1 MTPRIKTLIIPSVIL
16 LPFIFSSCE
25 KTITISPPA
34 YKSRVSIQSML
45 EPDSLP
51 IVYFSKT
58 VPYFDNK
65 ISLADLFIRNASVKI
80 SDGVN
85 IDVLAVDSVYD
96 RLYCQY
102 NYYYKG
108 SLPAQLNRTYTLT
121 IVNRADTYTAT
132 ASTSNLSKASID
144 SISYTTSY
152 KDLYGEHEGVI
163 VYLSEVIGQTNYYR
177 YEMDRYVDTATKKA
191 EVKIASTC
199 LGHDSVGVQEIGRS
213 VYTDAGQNGLQIKIT
228 VEPAY
233 SHHAGTK
240 GIIYIQSIDKNAYDF
255 FDQLDKQKL
264 AQYNPF
270 VEPVFLRDGQFGS
283 KVVGYFSAML
293 KSNPSIY
300 FYPE

>member
-1 MTPRIKTLIIPSVIL
+1 MRKIKLLLGLIALLVIL
-16 LPFIFSSCE
+16 ASCE

-45 EPDSLP
+45 EPDSVP
-51 IVYFSKT
+51 IVYFNKT

-65 ISLADLFIRNASVKI
+65 INFAALLIRNASVKI
-80 SDGVN
+80 SDGIN
-85 IDVLAVDSVYD
+85 TDVLAIDSVYD

-102 NYYYKG
+102 NYYYRG
-108 SLPAQLNRTYTLT
+108 SLPAQLNKTYILT
-121 IVNRADTYTAT
+121 IVNGADTYTAT
-132 ASTSNLSKASID
+132 ASPSSLSKASID
-144 SISYTTSY
+144 SVSFTAVF
-152 KDLYGEHEGVI
+152 KDIYGEHEGVI
-163 VYLSEVIGQTNYYR
+163 TYFKDVPSQTNYYR
-177 YEMDRYVDTATKKA
+177 YEMDRYVDTATKKS
-191 EVKIASTC
+191 EVKIASPC
-199 LGHDSVGVQEIGRS
+199 LGHDSVGIREIGRS
-213 VYTDAGQNGLQIKIT
+213 VYTDAGQNGLQIKIV

-283 KVVGYFSAML
+283 KAVGYFSAMV
-293 KSNPSIY
+293 KSNPAIY